1 MSIMIRRQSY
11 QTVYL
16 LAAMYSLTIN
26 SSYGAFTS
34 LSPWSMPPTIKFSS
48 SSTSPRTF
56 MSSSSSSDNRDL
68 SAASRER
75 REEDKRRKERRTE
88 NVPGKTS
95 AKAGEKDYAIDPSAT
110 EQEYLRQLSYIEQE
124 IYRQTENGMK
134 MLKMFRLDEATEAFD
149 KVFSLKPNAYVW
161 HAGIA
166 RFYQN
171 EFEDAASIFARTAG
185 HYESKFG
192 GPASEERIWRDAC
205 ELKYISSMPKR
216 KGKELLQQLQEQKS
230 QQGDDATLL
239 AGVPCIADEDGEDP
253 FGTMIETRK
262 VLRIARDL
270 FEASLNNDYST
281 VVLSRAKLRAICGVV
296 DGSRRPRPDIKMWKL
311 SSWFFLGLHYD
322 ALGEVDESKDCM
334 KMALLLCP
342 SIGNAD
348 NIIHTL
354 PALHMTTRDWYDDD
368 DDEFMDDDEDDLE
381 VENGNKA
388 AAASDFLSGGFHF
401 LDNRKEKSSTSE
413 TTKPTS
419 QQQPKQPSSSSTA
432 DPVMVDSVRG
442 SIAKLNLQQ
451 LKEALRTRG
460 LKVYGSKEE
469 LGEKLFRSL
478 MEDVGLDV

>member
-1 MSIMIRRQSY
+1 MSPTRRC
-11 QTVYL
+11 
-16 LAAMYSLTIN
+16 
-26 SSYGAFTS
+26 
-34 LSPWSMPPTIKFSS
+34 S
-48 SSTSPRTF
+48 SSTSSSSASPPRTF
-56 MSSSSSSDNRDL
+56 LSSSDNNNQEL

-75 REEDKRRKERRTE
+75 REEDKRRKARQTE
-88 NVPGKTS
+88 NIPGKTS

-110 EQEYLRQLSYIEQE
+110 EQEFLRQASYNEQE

-134 MLKMFRLDEATEAFD
+134 MLKMFRLEEATEAFD
-149 KVFSLKPNAYVW
+149 KVFALKPNAYVW

-171 EFEDAASIFARTAG
+171 EFEDAARIFARTAG
-185 HYESKFG
+185 FYESKFG

-216 KGKELLQQLQEQKS
+216 KGKELLQQLQDHKS

-239 AGVPCIADEDGEDP
+239 AGVPSVEDDDGENP
-253 FGTMIETRK
+253 FGAMVETRK

-296 DGSRRPRPDIKMWKL
+296 DASRRPRPDIKMWKL

-322 ALGEVDESKDCM
+322 ALGEAEESKDCM

-342 SIGNAD
+342 SIGNAGD
-348 NIIHTL
+348 IIHTL

-368 DDEFMDDDEDDLE
+368 DDEFMDEDEDDLT
-381 VENGNKA
+381 VQNGHQA
-388 AAASDFLSGGFHF
+388 AAASDFLSGGSHF
-401 LDNRKEKSSTSE
+401 LDNRKEKSTTSE
-413 TTKPTS
+413 TSQPTS
-419 QQQPKQPSSSSTA
+419 QQQPPKQPSSSSSSSTA
-432 DPVMVDSVRG
+432 DPLMVDSVRG
-442 SIAKLNLQQ
+442 SIAKLNIQQ